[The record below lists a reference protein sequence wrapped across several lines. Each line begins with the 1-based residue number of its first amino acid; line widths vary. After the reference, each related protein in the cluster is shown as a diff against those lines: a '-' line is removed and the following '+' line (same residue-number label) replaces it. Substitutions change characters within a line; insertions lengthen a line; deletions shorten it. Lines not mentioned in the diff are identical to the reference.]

1 MIPTAA
7 EPVALDVASAYQS
20 LRQALDRSLA
30 IVEFDLEGTVLVAND
45 NFLQTFGYTLD
56 EVRGRHHRLFCPQE
70 VLESGDYPSFWETL
84 GRGEFHSGVY
94 RRQRKDGR
102 VVWIRATYNPL
113 LDAEGRPV
121 RIIKFATDI
130 TESRLQAV
138 EYEGKI
144 AAIHRSQAVIEFDLQ
159 GNVLWANDNFLGMT
173 GYALEELRGRHHS
186 LMCPADYARSADY
199 ALLWNRLGQGIFDS
213 GVYKRIRRDGRPIWI
228 QATYNPI
235 LDAEGR
241 AYKVVKFAT
250 DVTAAQLQ
258 AAEFQGKMAAID
270 RAQAVIE
277 FDLHGNILDANENF
291 LSALGYSLEEV
302 RGKHH
307 RIFCEPDYARS
318 PGYRLFWEKLGRGD
332 FDTGLYKRRASD
344 GRQVWIQATY
354 NPILDAEGHPYKVVK
369 FASDV
374 TESQLR
380 NSDYEGKVAAID
392 RSQAMAEFSLEG
404 TVLTANRNFLLALG
418 YQADEVVGKHHRIFC
433 PDDYARSAEYRLFWD
448 KLARGEFDAGVYKRR
463 NSRGEEIWIQATY
476 NPIFDADGKPCKV
489 VKFAVD
495 ITESQIRN
503 SDYAGKVAAIDR
515 GQAVIEF
522 DLTGKILDA
531 NRNFLATLGYR
542 LEEIRHQH
550 HRIFCEDEYVT
561 SGEYREFWTRL
572 AQGEVF
578 GGRFMRLSK
587 FGQRIWIQATYNPI
601 FDAEGQVH
609 KVVKFATDI
618 TRQVE
623 MEQHVRQKIEQMN
636 LSLHALTRSI
646 NQIAETTD
654 EANRIA
660 RRTLE
665 EAERGSLTLNR
676 SLDAMETIG
685 TTAGGIQDIVQVI
698 SDIANQTN
706 MLAFNAAIE
715 AARAGEH
722 GLGFSVVADEVRK
735 LAEKSSQ
742 ATKEINKLILE
753 SVKSIAQGSEIS
765 RSVGE
770 AFGLIAEGMGKTQQ
784 SIEAINGSTALQL
797 DDAARVNQ
805 LIQELDAATNAA
817 SPLPVGGRP

>member
-1 MIPTAA
+1 MSSATAEFA
-7 EPVALDVASAYQS
+7 AVDDASAYHA

-30 IVEFDLEGTVLVAND
+30 VIEFDLQGNVLHAND
-45 NFLQTFGYTLD
+45 NFLETFGYRL
-56 EVRGRHHRLFCPQE
+56 EEISGRHHRLFCPPG
-70 VLESGDYPSFWETL
+70 VAESDDYQDFWATL

-94 RRQRKDGR
+94 RRRHKDGSLR
-102 VVWIRATYNPL
+102 WIRATYNPL
-113 LDAEGRPV
+113 LDAQGRPQ

-130 TESRLQAV
+130 TETRLQAV

-144 AAIHRSQAVIEFDLQ
+144 KAIHRSQAVIEFDLQ

-173 GYALEELRGRHHS
+173 GYALDELRGRHHS
-186 LMCPADYARSADY
+186 LMCPADYARSAEY
-199 ALLWNRLGQGIFDS
+199 ALLWNRLGQGVFDT

-235 LDAEGR
+235 LDSDGR
-241 AYKVVKFAT
+241 PYKVVKFAT
-250 DVTAAQLQ
+250 DVTDAQLQ
-258 AAEFQGKMAAID
+258 AAEFEGKMAAID

-277 FDLHGNILDANENF
+277 FDLHGNILTANENF
-291 LSALGYSLEEV
+291 LSAMGYSLDEV

-307 RIFCEPDYARS
+307 RIFCEPEHARS

-332 FDTGLYKRRASD
+332 FDAGLYKRRASD

-354 NPILDAEGHPYKVVK
+354 NPILDAEGKPYKVVK

-392 RSQAMAEFSLEG
+392 RSQAIAEFSLDG

-522 DLTGKILDA
+522 DLTGKILEA

-542 LEEIRHQH
+542 LEEIRGQH
-550 HRIFCEDEYVT
+550 HRIFCEAEHVA
-561 SGEYREFWTRL
+561 SGEYREFWARL

-601 FDAEGQVH
+601 FDADGQVH

-623 MEQHVRQKIEQMN
+623 LEQHLRQKIEQMN

-654 EANRIA
+654 DANRMA

-665 EAERGSLTLNR
+665 EAERGSLTLGR
-676 SLDAMETIG
+676 SLDAMEAIG

-770 AFGLIAEGMGKTQQ
+770 AFGLIAEGVGKTQQ
-784 SIEAINGSTALQL
+784 SIEAINGSTAAQL
-797 DDAARVNQ
+797 EDAARVNQ
-805 LIQELDAATNAA
+805 LIQELDAATT
-817 SPLPVGGRP
+817 LTPVTGGARS

>member
-1 MIPTAA
+1 MFS
-7 EPVALDVASAYQS
+7 ASAESAAVDDATAYHA

-30 IVEFDLEGTVLVAND
+30 VIEFDLQGNVLHAND
-45 NFLQTFGYTLD
+45 NFLETFGYRL
-56 EVRGRHHRLFCPQE
+56 EEISGRHHRLFCPPE
-70 VLESGDYPSFWETL
+70 VAESDDYQDFWATL

-94 RRQRKDGR
+94 RRKHKDGSLR
-102 VVWIRATYNPL
+102 WIRATYNPL
-113 LDAEGRPV
+113 LDSQGRPQ

-130 TESRLQAV
+130 TATRLEAV

-144 AAIHRSQAVIEFDLQ
+144 EAIHRSQAAIEFDLQ
-159 GNVLWANDNFLGMT
+159 GNVLWANDNFLRMT
-173 GYALEELRGRHHS
+173 GYALDELRGRHHS
-186 LMCPADYARSADY
+186 LMCPADYARSAEY
-199 ALLWNRLGQGIFDS
+199 ALLWNRLGQGVFDT

-235 LDAEGR
+235 LDSDGR
-241 AYKVVKFAT
+241 PYKVVKFAV

-258 AAEFQGKMAAID
+258 AAEFEGKMAAID

-277 FDLHGNILDANENF
+277 FDLQGNILTANENF
-291 LSALGYSLEEV
+291 LSALGYSLDEV

-307 RIFCEPDYARS
+307 RIFCEPEHARS

-354 NPILDAEGHPYKVVK
+354 NPILEAEGKPYKVVK

-392 RSQAMAEFSLEG
+392 RSQAIAEFSLDG

-495 ITESQIRN
+495 ITESQVRN
-503 SDYAGKVAAIDR
+503 SDYAGKVAAVDR

-542 LEEIRHQH
+542 LEEIRGQH
-550 HRIFCEDEYVT
+550 HRIFCEAEHVA
-561 SGEYREFWTRL
+561 SGEYREFWARL

-601 FDAEGQVH
+601 FDADGQVH

-618 TRQVE
+618 THQVE
-623 MEQHVRQKIEQMN
+623 LEQHLRQKIEQMN

-654 EANRIA
+654 DANRMA

-665 EAERGSLTLNR
+665 EAERGSLTLSR
-676 SLDAMETIG
+676 SLDAMEAIG

-770 AFGLIAEGMGKTQQ
+770 AFGLIAEGVGKTQQ
-784 SIEAINGSTALQL
+784 SIEAINGSTAAQL
-797 DDAARVNQ
+797 EDAARVNQ
-805 LIQELDAATNAA
+805 LIQELDAATT
-817 SPLPVGGRP
+817 LTPVTGGARS

>member
-1 MIPTAA
+1 MFSASAESAA
-7 EPVALDVASAYQS
+7 VDDASAYHA

-30 IVEFDLEGTVLVAND
+30 VIEFDLQGTILHAND
-45 NFLQTFGYTLD
+45 NFLQTFGYRLD
-56 EVRGRHHRLFCPQE
+56 EISGRQHRLFCPPG
-70 VLESGDYPSFWETL
+70 VAESEDYQDFWAAL
-84 GRGEFHSGVY
+84 ARGEFHSGVY
-94 RRQRKDGR
+94 RRKHKDGSLR
-102 VVWIRATYNPL
+102 WIRATYNPL
-113 LDAEGRPV
+113 LDAQGRPQ

-130 TESRLQAV
+130 TETRLQAV

-144 AAIHRSQAVIEFDLQ
+144 EAIHRSQAVIEFDLQ

-173 GYALEELRGRHHS
+173 GYALDELRGRHHS
-186 LMCPADYARSADY
+186 LMCPADYARSAEY
-199 ALLWNRLGQGIFDS
+199 ALLWNRLGQGVFDT

-235 LDAEGR
+235 LDSDGR
-241 AYKVVKFAT
+241 PYKVVKFAT
-250 DVTAAQLQ
+250 DVTDAQLQ
-258 AAEFQGKMAAID
+258 AAEFAGKMAAID

-277 FDLHGNILDANENF
+277 FDLHGNILTANENF
-291 LSALGYSLEEV
+291 LSALGYSLDEV
-302 RGKHH
+302 HGKHH
-307 RIFCEPDYARS
+307 RIFCEPEHARS

-332 FDTGLYKRRASD
+332 FDAGLYKRRASD

-354 NPILDAEGHPYKVVK
+354 NPILDAEGKPYKVVK

-392 RSQAMAEFSLEG
+392 RSQAIAEFSLDG
-404 TVLTANRNFLLALG
+404 TVLNANRNFLLALG

-433 PDDYARSAEYRLFWD
+433 PEDYARSAEYRLFWD

-503 SDYAGKVAAIDR
+503 SDYAGKVAAVDR

-522 DLTGKILDA
+522 DLTGKILEA

-542 LEEIRHQH
+542 LEEIRGQH
-550 HRIFCEDEYVT
+550 HRIFCEAEHVA
-561 SGEYREFWTRL
+561 SGEYREFWARL

-601 FDAEGQVH
+601 FDADGQVH

-654 EANRIA
+654 DANRMA

-665 EAERGSLTLNR
+665 EAERGSLTLTR
-676 SLDAMETIG
+676 SLDAMEAIG

-770 AFGLIAEGMGKTQQ
+770 AFGLIAEGVGKTQQ
-784 SIEAINGSTALQL
+784 SIEAINGSTAAQL

-805 LIQELDAATNAA
+805 LIQELDAATTL
-817 SPLPVGGRP
+817 SPVVGGGRP

>member
-1 MIPTAA
+1 MFSATAESA
-7 EPVALDVASAYQS
+7 AVDDASAYHA

-30 IVEFDLEGTVLVAND
+30 VIEFDLQGNVLHAND
-45 NFLQTFGYTLD
+45 NFLETFGYRL
-56 EVRGRHHRLFCPQE
+56 EEISGRHHRLFCPPG
-70 VLESGDYPSFWETL
+70 VAESDDYQDFWATL

-94 RRQRKDGR
+94 RRMHKDGSLK
-102 VVWIRATYNPL
+102 WIRATYNPL
-113 LDAEGRPV
+113 LDAQGRPQ

-130 TESRLQAV
+130 TETRLQAV

-144 AAIHRSQAVIEFDLQ
+144 EAIHRSQAVIEFDLQ

-186 LMCPADYARSADY
+186 LMCPADYARSAEY
-199 ALLWNRLGQGIFDS
+199 ALLWNRLGQGVFDT

-235 LDAEGR
+235 LDSDGR
-241 AYKVVKFAT
+241 PYKVVKFAT
-250 DVTAAQLQ
+250 DVTDAQLQ
-258 AAEFQGKMAAID
+258 AAEFEGKMAAID

-277 FDLHGNILDANENF
+277 FDLHGNILTANENF
-291 LSALGYSLEEV
+291 LSALGYSLDEV

-307 RIFCEPDYARS
+307 RIFCEPEHARS

-354 NPILDAEGHPYKVVK
+354 NPILDAEGKPYKVVK

-392 RSQAMAEFSLEG
+392 RSQAIAEFSLDG

-503 SDYAGKVAAIDR
+503 SDYAGKVAAVDR

-522 DLTGKILDA
+522 DLTGKILEA

-542 LEEIRHQH
+542 LEEIRGQH
-550 HRIFCEDEYVT
+550 HRIFCEAEHVA
-561 SGEYREFWTRL
+561 SGEYREFWARL

-601 FDAEGQVH
+601 FDADGQVH

-623 MEQHVRQKIEQMN
+623 LEQHLRQKIEQMN

-654 EANRIA
+654 DANRMA

-665 EAERGSLTLNR
+665 EAERGSLTLGR
-676 SLDAMETIG
+676 SLDAMEAIG

-770 AFGLIAEGMGKTQQ
+770 AFGLITEGVGKTQQ
-784 SIEAINGSTALQL
+784 SIEAINGSTAAQL
-797 DDAARVNQ
+797 EDAARVNQ
-805 LIQELDAATNAA
+805 LIQELDAATT
-817 SPLPVGGRP
+817 LTPVTGGARS

>member
-1 MIPTAA
+1 MFSASAESAA
-7 EPVALDVASAYQS
+7 VDDASAYHA

-30 IVEFDLEGTVLVAND
+30 VIEFDLQGTILHAND
-45 NFLQTFGYTLD
+45 NFLQTFGYRLD
-56 EVRGRHHRLFCPQE
+56 EISGRQHRLFCPPG
-70 VLESGDYPSFWETL
+70 VAESEDYQDFWAAL
-84 GRGEFHSGVY
+84 ARGEFHSGVY
-94 RRQRKDGR
+94 RRKHKDGTLR
-102 VVWIRATYNPL
+102 WIRATYNPL
-113 LDAEGRPV
+113 LDAQGRPQ

-130 TESRLQAV
+130 TETRLQAV

-144 AAIHRSQAVIEFDLQ
+144 EAIHRSQAVIEFDLQ

-173 GYALEELRGRHHS
+173 GYALDELRGRHHS
-186 LMCPADYARSADY
+186 LMCPAEYARSAEY
-199 ALLWNRLGQGIFDS
+199 ALLWNRLGQGVFDT

-235 LDAEGR
+235 LDSDGR
-241 AYKVVKFAT
+241 PYKVVKFAT
-250 DVTAAQLQ
+250 DVTDAQLQ
-258 AAEFQGKMAAID
+258 AAEFAGKMAAID

-277 FDLHGNILDANENF
+277 FDLHGNILTANENF
-291 LSALGYSLEEV
+291 LSALGYSLDEV

-307 RIFCEPDYARS
+307 RIFCEPEHARS
-318 PGYRLFWEKLGRGD
+318 PGYRLFWEKLSRGD
-332 FDTGLYKRRASD
+332 FDAGLYKRRASD

-354 NPILDAEGHPYKVVK
+354 NPILDAEGKPYKVVK

-374 TESQLR
+374 TETQLR

-392 RSQAMAEFSLEG
+392 RSQAIAEFSLDG
-404 TVLTANRNFLLALG
+404 TVLAANRNFLLALG
-418 YQADEVVGKHHRIFC
+418 YQTDEVVGKHHRIFC

-503 SDYAGKVAAIDR
+503 SDYAGKVAAVDR

-522 DLTGKILDA
+522 DLTGKILEA

-542 LEEIRHQH
+542 LEEIRGQH
-550 HRIFCEDEYVT
+550 HRIFCEAEHVA
-561 SGEYREFWTRL
+561 SGEYREFWARL

-601 FDAEGQVH
+601 FDADGQVH

-654 EANRIA
+654 DANRMA

-665 EAERGSLTLNR
+665 EAERGSLTLTR
-676 SLDAMETIG
+676 SLDAMEAIG

-770 AFGLIAEGMGKTQQ
+770 AFGLIAEGVGKTQQ
-784 SIEAINGSTALQL
+784 SIEAINGSTAAQL

-805 LIQELDAATNAA
+805 LIQELDAATTL
-817 SPLPVGGRP
+817 SPVVGGGRP

>member
-1 MIPTAA
+1 MSSATAEFA
-7 EPVALDVASAYQS
+7 AVDDASAYHA

-30 IVEFDLEGTVLVAND
+30 VIEFDLQGNVLHAND
-45 NFLQTFGYTLD
+45 NFLETFGYRL
-56 EVRGRHHRLFCPQE
+56 EEISGRHHRLFCPPG
-70 VLESGDYPSFWETL
+70 VAESDDYQDFWATL
-84 GRGEFHSGVY
+84 GRGDFHSGVY
-94 RRQRKDGR
+94 RRRHKDGSLR
-102 VVWIRATYNPL
+102 WIRATYNPL
-113 LDAEGRPV
+113 LDAQGRPQ

-130 TESRLQAV
+130 TETRLQAV

-144 AAIHRSQAVIEFDLQ
+144 EAIHRSQAVIEFDLQ

-173 GYALEELRGRHHS
+173 GYALDELRGRHHS
-186 LMCPADYARSADY
+186 LMCPADYARSAEY
-199 ALLWNRLGQGIFDS
+199 ALLWNRLGQGVFDT

-235 LDAEGR
+235 LDSDGR
-241 AYKVVKFAT
+241 PYKVVKFAT
-250 DVTAAQLQ
+250 DVTDAQLQ
-258 AAEFQGKMAAID
+258 AAEFEGKMAAID

-277 FDLHGNILDANENF
+277 FDLHGNILTANENF
-291 LSALGYSLEEV
+291 LSAMGYSLDEV

-307 RIFCEPDYARS
+307 RIFCEPEHARS

-354 NPILDAEGHPYKVVK
+354 NPILDAEGKPYKVVK

-392 RSQAMAEFSLEG
+392 RSQAIAEFSLDG

-463 NSRGEEIWIQATY
+463 NSRGQEIWIQATY

-522 DLTGKILDA
+522 DLTGKILEA

-542 LEEIRHQH
+542 LEEIRGQH
-550 HRIFCEDEYVT
+550 HRIFCEAEHVA
-561 SGEYREFWTRL
+561 SGEYREFWARL

-601 FDAEGQVH
+601 FDADGQVH

-623 MEQHVRQKIEQMN
+623 LEQHLRQKIEQMN

-654 EANRIA
+654 DANRMA

-665 EAERGSLTLNR
+665 EAERGSLTLGR
-676 SLDAMETIG
+676 SLDAMEAIG

-770 AFGLIAEGMGKTQQ
+770 AFGLIAEGVGKTQQ
-784 SIEAINGSTALQL
+784 SIEAINGSTAAQL
-797 DDAARVNQ
+797 EDAARVNQ
-805 LIQELDAATNAA
+805 LIQELDAATT
-817 SPLPVGGRP
+817 LTPVTGGARS

>member
-1 MIPTAA
+1 MSSATAEFA
-7 EPVALDVASAYQS
+7 AVDDASAYHV

-30 IVEFDLEGTVLVAND
+30 VIEFDLQGNVLHAND
-45 NFLQTFGYTLD
+45 NFLETFGYRL
-56 EVRGRHHRLFCPQE
+56 EEISGRHHRLFCPPG
-70 VLESGDYPSFWETL
+70 VAESDDYQDFWATL

-94 RRQRKDGR
+94 RRRHKDGSLK
-102 VVWIRATYNPL
+102 WIRATYNPL
-113 LDAEGRPV
+113 LDAQGRPQ

-130 TESRLQAV
+130 TEARLQAV

-144 AAIHRSQAVIEFDLQ
+144 EAIHRSQAVIEFDLQ

-173 GYALEELRGRHHS
+173 GYALDELRGRHHS
-186 LMCPADYARSADY
+186 LMCPADYARSAEY
-199 ALLWNRLGQGIFDS
+199 ALLWNRLGQGVFDT

-235 LDAEGR
+235 LDSDGR
-241 AYKVVKFAT
+241 PYKVVKFAT
-250 DVTAAQLQ
+250 DVTDAQLQ
-258 AAEFQGKMAAID
+258 AAEFEGKMAAID

-277 FDLHGNILDANENF
+277 FDLHGNILTANENF
-291 LSALGYSLEEV
+291 LSAMGYSLDEV

-307 RIFCEPDYARS
+307 RIFCEPEHARS

-354 NPILDAEGHPYKVVK
+354 NPILDAEGKPYKVVK

-392 RSQAMAEFSLEG
+392 RSQAIAEFSLDG
-404 TVLTANRNFLLALG
+404 TVITANRNFLLALG

-503 SDYAGKVAAIDR
+503 SDYAGKVAAVDR

-522 DLTGKILDA
+522 DLTGKILEA

-542 LEEIRHQH
+542 LEEIRGQH
-550 HRIFCEDEYVT
+550 HRIFCEAEHVA
-561 SGEYREFWTRL
+561 SGEYREFWARL

-601 FDAEGQVH
+601 FDADGQVH

-623 MEQHVRQKIEQMN
+623 LEQHLRQKIEQMN

-654 EANRIA
+654 DANRMA

-665 EAERGSLTLNR
+665 EAERGSLTLGR
-676 SLDAMETIG
+676 SLDAMEAIG

-770 AFGLIAEGMGKTQQ
+770 AFGLIAEGVGKTQQ
-784 SIEAINGSTALQL
+784 SIEAINGSTTAQL
-797 DDAARVNQ
+797 EDAARVNQ
-805 LIQELDAATNAA
+805 LIQELDAATT
-817 SPLPVGGRP
+817 LTPVTGGARS

>member
-1 MIPTAA
+1 MFSASAESAA
-7 EPVALDVASAYQS
+7 VDDASAYHA

-30 IVEFDLEGTVLVAND
+30 VIEFDLQGTILHAND
-45 NFLQTFGYTLD
+45 NFLQTFGYRLD
-56 EVRGRHHRLFCPQE
+56 EISGRQHRLFCPPG
-70 VLESGDYPSFWETL
+70 VAESEDYQDFWAAL
-84 GRGEFHSGVY
+84 ARGEFHSGVY
-94 RRQRKDGR
+94 RRKHKDGTLR
-102 VVWIRATYNPL
+102 WIRATYNPL
-113 LDAEGRPV
+113 LDAQGRPQ

-130 TESRLQAV
+130 TETRLQAV

-144 AAIHRSQAVIEFDLQ
+144 EAIHRSQAVIEFDLQ

-173 GYALEELRGRHHS
+173 GYALDELRGRHHS
-186 LMCPADYARSADY
+186 LMCPAEYARSAEY
-199 ALLWNRLGQGIFDS
+199 ALLWNRLGQGVFDT

-235 LDAEGR
+235 LDSDGR
-241 AYKVVKFAT
+241 PYKVVKFAT
-250 DVTAAQLQ
+250 DVTDAQLQ
-258 AAEFQGKMAAID
+258 AAEFAGKMAAID

-277 FDLHGNILDANENF
+277 FDLHGNILTANENF
-291 LSALGYSLEEV
+291 LSALGYSLDEV

-307 RIFCEPDYARS
+307 RIFCEPEHARS

-332 FDTGLYKRRASD
+332 FDAGLYKRRASD

-354 NPILDAEGHPYKVVK
+354 NPILDAEGKPYKVVK

-374 TESQLR
+374 TETQLR

-392 RSQAMAEFSLEG
+392 RSQAIAEFSLDG
-404 TVLTANRNFLLALG
+404 TVLAANRNFLLALG
-418 YQADEVVGKHHRIFC
+418 YQTDEVVGKHHRIFC

-503 SDYAGKVAAIDR
+503 SDYAGKVAAVDR

-522 DLTGKILDA
+522 DLTGKILEA

-542 LEEIRHQH
+542 LEEIRGQH
-550 HRIFCEDEYVT
+550 HRIFCEAEHVA
-561 SGEYREFWTRL
+561 SGEYREFWARL

-601 FDAEGQVH
+601 FDADGQVH

-654 EANRIA
+654 DANRMA

-665 EAERGSLTLNR
+665 EAERGSLTLTR
-676 SLDAMETIG
+676 SLDAMEAIG

-770 AFGLIAEGMGKTQQ
+770 AFGLIAEGVGKTQQ
-784 SIEAINGSTALQL
+784 SIEAINGSTAAQL

-805 LIQELDAATNAA
+805 LIQELDAATTL
-817 SPLPVGGRP
+817 SPVVGGGRP

>member
-1 MIPTAA
+1 MFSAPAESAA
-7 EPVALDVASAYQS
+7 VDDASAYHA

-30 IVEFDLEGTVLVAND
+30 VIEFDLQGNVLHAND
-45 NFLQTFGYTLD
+45 NFLETFGYRLD
-56 EVRGRHHRLFCPQE
+56 EISGRHHRLFCPAG
-70 VLESGDYPSFWETL
+70 VAESDDYQDFWATL

-94 RRQRKDGR
+94 RRKHKDGSLR
-102 VVWIRATYNPL
+102 WIRATYNPL
-113 LDAEGRPV
+113 LDSQGRPQ

-130 TESRLQAV
+130 TETRLQAV

-144 AAIHRSQAVIEFDLQ
+144 EAIHRSQAVIEFDLQ

-173 GYALEELRGRHHS
+173 GYALDELRGRHHS
-186 LMCPADYARSADY
+186 LMCPADYARSAEY
-199 ALLWNRLGQGIFDS
+199 ALLWNRLGQGVFDT

-235 LDAEGR
+235 LDSDGR
-241 AYKVVKFAT
+241 PYKVVKFAT
-250 DVTAAQLQ
+250 DVTDAQLQ
-258 AAEFQGKMAAID
+258 AAEFEGKMAAID

-277 FDLHGNILDANENF
+277 FDLQGNILTANENF
-291 LSALGYSLEEV
+291 LSALGYSLDEV

-307 RIFCEPDYARS
+307 RIFCEPEHARS

-332 FDTGLYKRRASD
+332 FDAGLYKRRASD

-354 NPILDAEGHPYKVVK
+354 NPILDAEGKPYKVVK

-392 RSQAMAEFSLEG
+392 RSQAIAEFSLDG

-418 YQADEVVGKHHRIFC
+418 YQADDVVGKHHRIFC

-503 SDYAGKVAAIDR
+503 SDYAGKVAAVDR

-542 LEEIRHQH
+542 LEEIRGQH
-550 HRIFCEDEYVT
+550 HRTFCEAEPVPSSAY
-561 SGEYREFWTRL
+561 GEFWARL

-601 FDAEGQVH
+601 FDADGQVH

-618 TRQVE
+618 TAQVE
-623 MEQHVRQKIEQMN
+623 LEQHLRQKIEQMN

-654 EANRIA
+654 DANRMA

-665 EAERGSLTLNR
+665 EAERGSLTLGR
-676 SLDAMETIG
+676 SLDAMEAIG

-770 AFGLIAEGMGKTQQ
+770 AFGLIAEGVGKTQQ
-784 SIEAINGSTALQL
+784 SIEAINSSTAAQL
-797 DDAARVNQ
+797 EDAARVNQ
-805 LIQELDAATNAA
+805 LIQELDAATT
-817 SPLPVGGRP
+817 LTPVTGGARS

>member
-1 MIPTAA
+1 MSSATAEFA
-7 EPVALDVASAYQS
+7 AVDDASAYHV

-30 IVEFDLEGTVLVAND
+30 VIEFDLQGNVLHAND
-45 NFLQTFGYTLD
+45 NFLETFGYRL
-56 EVRGRHHRLFCPQE
+56 EEISGRHHRLFCPPG
-70 VLESGDYPSFWETL
+70 VAESDDYQDFWATL

-94 RRQRKDGR
+94 RRRHKDGSLK
-102 VVWIRATYNPL
+102 WIRATYNPL
-113 LDAEGRPV
+113 LDAQGRPQ

-130 TESRLQAV
+130 TEARLQAV

-144 AAIHRSQAVIEFDLQ
+144 EAIHRSQAVIEFDLQ

-173 GYALEELRGRHHS
+173 GYALDELRGRHHS
-186 LMCPADYARSADY
+186 LMCPADYARSAEY
-199 ALLWNRLGQGIFDS
+199 ALLWNRLGQGVFDT

-235 LDAEGR
+235 LDSDGR
-241 AYKVVKFAT
+241 PYKVVKFAT
-250 DVTAAQLQ
+250 DVTDAQLQ
-258 AAEFQGKMAAID
+258 AAEFEGKMAAID

-277 FDLHGNILDANENF
+277 FDLHGNILTANENF
-291 LSALGYSLEEV
+291 LSAMGYSLDEV

-307 RIFCEPDYARS
+307 RIFCEPEHARS

-354 NPILDAEGHPYKVVK
+354 NPILDAEGKPYKVVK

-392 RSQAMAEFSLEG
+392 RSQAIAEFSLDG

-503 SDYAGKVAAIDR
+503 SDYAGKVAAVDR

-522 DLTGKILDA
+522 DLTGKILEA

-542 LEEIRHQH
+542 LEEIRGQH
-550 HRIFCEDEYVT
+550 HRIFCEAEHVA
-561 SGEYREFWTRL
+561 SGEYREFWARL

-601 FDAEGQVH
+601 FDADGQVH

-623 MEQHVRQKIEQMN
+623 LEQHLRQKIEQMN

-654 EANRIA
+654 DANRMA

-665 EAERGSLTLNR
+665 EAERGSLTLGR
-676 SLDAMETIG
+676 SLDAMEAIG

-770 AFGLIAEGMGKTQQ
+770 AFGLIAEGVGKTQQ
-784 SIEAINGSTALQL
+784 SIEAINGSTTAQL
-797 DDAARVNQ
+797 EDAARVNQ
-805 LIQELDAATNAA
+805 LIQELDAATT
-817 SPLPVGGRP
+817 LTPVTGGARS

>member
-1 MIPTAA
+1 MSSATAEFA
-7 EPVALDVASAYQS
+7 AVDDASAYHV

-30 IVEFDLEGTVLVAND
+30 VIEFDLQGNVLHAND
-45 NFLQTFGYTLD
+45 NFLETFGYRL
-56 EVRGRHHRLFCPQE
+56 EEISGRHHRLFCPPG
-70 VLESGDYPSFWETL
+70 VAESDDYQDFWATL

-94 RRQRKDGR
+94 RRRHKDGSLK
-102 VVWIRATYNPL
+102 WIRATYNPL
-113 LDAEGRPV
+113 LDAQGRPQ

-130 TESRLQAV
+130 TEARLQAV

-144 AAIHRSQAVIEFDLQ
+144 EAIHRSQAVIEFDLQ

-173 GYALEELRGRHHS
+173 GYALDELRGRHHS
-186 LMCPADYARSADY
+186 LMCPADYARSAEY
-199 ALLWNRLGQGIFDS
+199 ALLWNRLGQGVFDT

-235 LDAEGR
+235 LDSDGR
-241 AYKVVKFAT
+241 PYKVVKFAT
-250 DVTAAQLQ
+250 DVTDAQLQ
-258 AAEFQGKMAAID
+258 AAEFEGKMAAID

-277 FDLHGNILDANENF
+277 FDLHGNILTANENF
-291 LSALGYSLEEV
+291 LSAMGYSLDEV

-307 RIFCEPDYARS
+307 RIFCEPEHARS

-354 NPILDAEGHPYKVVK
+354 NPILDAEGKPYKVVK

-392 RSQAMAEFSLEG
+392 RSQAIAEFSLDG
-404 TVLTANRNFLLALG
+404 TVITANRNFLLALG

-503 SDYAGKVAAIDR
+503 SDYAGKVAAVDR

-522 DLTGKILDA
+522 DLTGKILEA

-542 LEEIRHQH
+542 LEEIRGQH
-550 HRIFCEDEYVT
+550 HRIFCEAEHVA
-561 SGEYREFWTRL
+561 SGEYREFWARL

-601 FDAEGQVH
+601 FDADGQVH

-623 MEQHVRQKIEQMN
+623 LEQHLRQKIEQMN

-654 EANRIA
+654 DANRMA

-665 EAERGSLTLNR
+665 EAERGSLTLGR
-676 SLDAMETIG
+676 SLDAMEAIG

-770 AFGLIAEGMGKTQQ
+770 AFGLIAEGVGKTQQ
-784 SIEAINGSTALQL
+784 SIEAINGSTAAQL
-797 DDAARVNQ
+797 EDAARVNQ
-805 LIQELDAATNAA
+805 LIQELDAATT
-817 SPLPVGGRP
+817 LTPVTGGARS

>member
-1 MIPTAA
+1 MSSATAEFA
-7 EPVALDVASAYQS
+7 AVDDASAYHV

-30 IVEFDLEGTVLVAND
+30 VIEFDLQGNVLHAND
-45 NFLQTFGYTLD
+45 NFLETFGYRL
-56 EVRGRHHRLFCPQE
+56 EEISGRHHRLFCPPG
-70 VLESGDYPSFWETL
+70 VAESDDYQDFWATL

-94 RRQRKDGR
+94 RRRHKDGSLK
-102 VVWIRATYNPL
+102 WIRATYNPL
-113 LDAEGRPV
+113 LDAQGRPQ

-130 TESRLQAV
+130 TEARLQAV

-144 AAIHRSQAVIEFDLQ
+144 EAIHRSQAVIEFDLQ

-173 GYALEELRGRHHS
+173 GYALDELRGRHHS
-186 LMCPADYARSADY
+186 LMCPADYARSAEY
-199 ALLWNRLGQGIFDS
+199 ALLWNRLGQGVFDT

-235 LDAEGR
+235 LDSDGR
-241 AYKVVKFAT
+241 PYKVVKFAT
-250 DVTAAQLQ
+250 DVTDAQLQ
-258 AAEFQGKMAAID
+258 AAEFEGKMAAID

-277 FDLHGNILDANENF
+277 FDLHGNILTANENF
-291 LSALGYSLEEV
+291 LSALGYSLDEV

-307 RIFCEPDYARS
+307 RIFCEPEHARS

-354 NPILDAEGHPYKVVK
+354 NPILDAEGKPYKVVK

-392 RSQAMAEFSLEG
+392 RSQAIAEFSLDG

-503 SDYAGKVAAIDR
+503 SDYAGKVAAVDR

-542 LEEIRHQH
+542 LEEIRGQH
-550 HRIFCEDEYVT
+550 HRIFCEAEHVA
-561 SGEYREFWTRL
+561 SGEYREFWARL

-601 FDAEGQVH
+601 FDADGQVH

-618 TRQVE
+618 TAQVE
-623 MEQHVRQKIEQMN
+623 LEQHLRQKIEQMN

-654 EANRIA
+654 DANRMA

-665 EAERGSLTLNR
+665 EAERGSLTLSR
-676 SLDAMETIG
+676 SLDAMEAIG

-770 AFGLIAEGMGKTQQ
+770 AFGLITEGVGKTQQ
-784 SIEAINGSTALQL
+784 SIEAINGSTAAQL
-797 DDAARVNQ
+797 EDAARVNQ
-805 LIQELDAATNAA
+805 LIQELDAATT
-817 SPLPVGGRP
+817 LTPVTGGARS

>member
-1 MIPTAA
+1 MSSAFTASA
-7 EPVALDVASAYQS
+7 TVDDASAYHT

-30 IVEFDLEGTVLVAND
+30 VIEFDLQGTVLHANG
-45 NFLQTFGYTLD
+45 NFLETFGYRLD
-56 EVRGRHHRLFCPQE
+56 EISGRHHRLFCPAA
-70 VLESGDYPSFWETL
+70 VAESEDYQAFWETL
-84 GRGEFHSGVY
+84 SRGEFRSGVY
-94 RRQRKDGR
+94 RRRHKDGSL
-102 VVWIRATYNPL
+102 VWIRATYNPL
-113 LDAEGRPV
+113 LDAEGKPQ

-130 TESRLQAV
+130 TETRLQAV

-159 GNVLWANDNFLGMT
+159 GNVLWANDNFLDMT
-173 GYALEELRGRHHS
+173 GYALDELRGRHHS
-186 LMCPADYARSADY
+186 LMCPADHARSPEY
-199 ALLWNRLGQGIFDS
+199 ALLWNRLSQGTFDT

-235 LDAEGR
+235 LDSDGR
-241 AYKVVKFAT
+241 PYKVVKFAT
-250 DVTAAQLQ
+250 DVTDAQLQ
-258 AAEFQGKMAAID
+258 AAEFEGKMAAID

-277 FDLHGNILDANENF
+277 FDLHGTILDANENF
-291 LSALGYSLEEV
+291 LAALGYRLEEV

-307 RIFCEPDYARS
+307 RIFCEPDDARS

-332 FDTGLYKRRASD
+332 FDAGLYKRRASD

-354 NPILDAEGHPYKVVK
+354 NPILDAEGKPYKVVK

-392 RSQAMAEFSLEG
+392 RSQAIAEFSLDG

-418 YQADEVVGKHHRIFC
+418 YQADEIVGKHHRLFC
-433 PDDYARSAEYRLFWD
+433 ADDYGRSAEYRLFWD
-448 KLARGEFDAGVYKRR
+448 KLGRGEFDAGVYKRR
-463 NSRGEEIWIQATY
+463 NSRGDEIWIQATY

-542 LEEIRHQH
+542 LEEIRGQH
-550 HRIFCEDEYVT
+550 HRLFCEAEHVA
-561 SGEYREFWTRL
+561 SSEYREFWARL

-654 EANRIA
+654 DANRMA

-665 EAERGSLTLNR
+665 EAERGSLTLTR
-676 SLDAMETIG
+676 SLDAMAAIG

-742 ATKEINKLILE
+742 ATKEISKLILE
-753 SVKSIAQGSEIS
+753 SVKSIAQGTEIS

-770 AFGLIAEGMGKTQQ
+770 AFGMIAEGVGKTQQ
-784 SIEAINGSTALQL
+784 SIEAINGSTAAQL

-805 LIQELDAATNAA
+805 LIQELDAATTLA
-817 SPLPVGGRP
+817 PVVGGPRS

>member
-1 MIPTAA
+1 MFSASA
-7 EPVALDVASAYQS
+7 ESATVDDASAYHA

-30 IVEFDLEGTVLVAND
+30 VIEFDLQGTVLHAND
-45 NFLQTFGYTLD
+45 NFLQTFGYRLD
-56 EVRGRHHRLFCPQE
+56 EVSGRHHRLFCLPG
-70 VLESGDYPSFWETL
+70 VAESEEYQDFWQAL

-94 RRQRKDGR
+94 RRRHKDGSLR
-102 VVWIRATYNPL
+102 WIRATYNPL
-113 LDAEGRPV
+113 LDAEGQPR

-130 TESRLQAV
+130 TESRLQSV

-144 AAIHRSQAVIEFDLQ
+144 AAIHRAQAVIEFDLQ

-186 LMCPADYARSADY
+186 LMCPADYARSAEY
-199 ALLWNRLGQGIFDS
+199 ALLWNRLGQGLYDT

-235 LDAEGR
+235 LDSDGR
-241 AYKVVKFAT
+241 PYKVVKFAT
-250 DVTAAQLQ
+250 DVTEAQLQ
-258 AAEFQGKMAAID
+258 AAEFEGKMAAID

-277 FDLHGNILDANENF
+277 FDLHGNILTANENF
-291 LSALGYSLEEV
+291 LSALGYSLDEV

-354 NPILDAEGHPYKVVK
+354 NPIFDAEGKPYKVVK

-392 RSQAMAEFSLEG
+392 RSQAIAEFSLDG

-418 YQADEVVGKHHRIFC
+418 YQADDVVGKHHRLFC

-503 SDYAGKVAAIDR
+503 SDYAGKVAAVDR

-542 LEEIRHQH
+542 LEEIRGQH
-550 HRIFCEDEYVT
+550 HRIFCEAEHVA
-561 SGEYREFWTRL
+561 SGEYREFWARL

-654 EANRIA
+654 DANRMA
-660 RRTLE
+660 RCTLE
-665 EAERGSLTLNR
+665 EAERGSLTLTR
-676 SLDAMETIG
+676 SLDAMAAIG
-685 TTAGGIQDIVQVI
+685 TTAEGIQDIVQVI

-770 AFGLIAEGMGKTQQ
+770 AFGLIAEGVGKTQQ
-784 SIEAINGSTALQL
+784 SIEAINGSTAAQL

-805 LIQELDAATNAA
+805 LIQELDAATTLAPA
-817 SPLPVGGRP
+817 GKGVRS

>member
-1 MIPTAA
+1 MSSAFTASA
-7 EPVALDVASAYQS
+7 TVDDASAYHT

-30 IVEFDLEGTVLVAND
+30 VIEFDLQGTVLHANG
-45 NFLQTFGYTLD
+45 NFLETFGYRLD
-56 EVRGRHHRLFCPQE
+56 EISGRHHRLFCPAAVAE
-70 VLESGDYPSFWETL
+70 NEDYQAFWETL
-84 GRGEFHSGVY
+84 SRGEFRSGVY
-94 RRQRKDGR
+94 RRKRKDGSL
-102 VVWIRATYNPL
+102 VWIRATYNPL
-113 LDAEGRPV
+113 LDAEGKPQ

-130 TESRLQAV
+130 TEARLQAV
-138 EYEGKI
+138 EFEGKI

-159 GNVLWANDNFLGMT
+159 GNVLCANDNFLDMT
-173 GYALEELRGRHHS
+173 GYALDELRGRHHS
-186 LMCPADYARSADY
+186 LMCPADYARSPEY
-199 ALLWNRLGQGIFDS
+199 ALLWNRLGQGTFDT

-235 LDAEGR
+235 LDSDGR
-241 AYKVVKFAT
+241 PYKVVKFAT
-250 DVTAAQLQ
+250 DVTDAQLQ
-258 AAEFQGKMAAID
+258 AAEFEGKMAAID

-277 FDLHGNILDANENF
+277 FDLHGTILDANENF
-291 LSALGYSLEEV
+291 LAALGYRLEEV

-307 RIFCEPDYARS
+307 RIFCEPDDARS

-332 FDTGLYKRRASD
+332 FDAGLYKRRASD

-354 NPILDAEGHPYKVVK
+354 NPILDAEGKPYKVVK

-374 TESQLR
+374 TETQLR

-392 RSQAMAEFSLEG
+392 RSQAIAEFSLDG

-418 YQADEVVGKHHRIFC
+418 YQTDEIVGKHHRLFC
-433 PDDYARSAEYRLFWD
+433 ADDYARSAEYRLFWD
-448 KLARGEFDAGVYKRR
+448 KLGRGEFDAGVYKRR

-542 LEEIRHQH
+542 LEEIRGQH
-550 HRIFCEDEYVT
+550 HRLFCEAEHVA
-561 SGEYREFWTRL
+561 SSEYREFWARL

-654 EANRIA
+654 DANRMA

-665 EAERGSLTLNR
+665 EAERGSLTLTR
-676 SLDAMETIG
+676 SLDAMAAIG

-770 AFGLIAEGMGKTQQ
+770 AFGMIAEGVGKTQQ
-784 SIEAINGSTALQL
+784 SIEAINGSTAAQL

-805 LIQELDAATNAA
+805 LIQELDAATTLA
-817 SPLPVGGRP
+817 PVVGGPRS

>member
-1 MIPTAA
+1 MSSATAEFA
-7 EPVALDVASAYQS
+7 AVDDASAYHV

-30 IVEFDLEGTVLVAND
+30 VIEFDLQGNVLHAND
-45 NFLQTFGYTLD
+45 NFLETFGYRL
-56 EVRGRHHRLFCPQE
+56 EEISGRHHRLFCPPG
-70 VLESGDYPSFWETL
+70 VAESDDYQDFWATL

-94 RRQRKDGR
+94 RRRHKDGSLK
-102 VVWIRATYNPL
+102 WIRATYNPL
-113 LDAEGRPV
+113 LDAQGRPQ

-130 TESRLQAV
+130 TEARLQAV

-144 AAIHRSQAVIEFDLQ
+144 EAIHRSQAVIEFDLQ

-186 LMCPADYARSADY
+186 LMCPAEYARSAEY
-199 ALLWNRLGQGIFDS
+199 ALLWNRLGQGVFDT

-235 LDAEGR
+235 LDSDGR
-241 AYKVVKFAT
+241 PYKVVKFAT
-250 DVTAAQLQ
+250 DVTDAQLQ
-258 AAEFQGKMAAID
+258 AAEFEGKMAAID

-277 FDLHGNILDANENF
+277 FDLHGNILTANENF
-291 LSALGYSLEEV
+291 LSAMGYSLDEV

-307 RIFCEPDYARS
+307 RIFCEPEHARS

-332 FDTGLYKRRASD
+332 FDAGLYKRRASD

-354 NPILDAEGHPYKVVK
+354 NPILDAEGKPYKVVK

-392 RSQAMAEFSLEG
+392 RSQAIAEFSLDG

-503 SDYAGKVAAIDR
+503 SDYAGKVAAVDR

-522 DLTGKILDA
+522 DLTGKILEA

-542 LEEIRHQH
+542 LEEIRGQH
-550 HRIFCEDEYVT
+550 HRIFCEAEHVA
-561 SGEYREFWTRL
+561 SGEYREFWARL

-601 FDAEGQVH
+601 FDADGQVH

-623 MEQHVRQKIEQMN
+623 LEQHLRQKIEQMN

-654 EANRIA
+654 DANRMA

-665 EAERGSLTLNR
+665 EAERGSLTLGR
-676 SLDAMETIG
+676 SLDAMEAIG

-765 RSVGE
+765 RCVGE
-770 AFGLIAEGMGKTQQ
+770 AFGLIAEGVGKTQQ
-784 SIEAINGSTALQL
+784 SIEAINGSTAAQL
-797 DDAARVNQ
+797 EDAARVNQ
-805 LIQELDAATNAA
+805 LIQELDAATT
-817 SPLPVGGRP
+817 LTPVTGGARS

>member
-1 MIPTAA
+1 MSSAFTASA
-7 EPVALDVASAYQS
+7 TVDDASAYHT

-30 IVEFDLEGTVLVAND
+30 VIEFDLQGTVLHANG
-45 NFLQTFGYTLD
+45 NFLETFGYRLD
-56 EVRGRHHRLFCPQE
+56 EISGRHHRLFCPAA
-70 VLESGDYPSFWETL
+70 VAESEDYQAFWETL
-84 GRGEFHSGVY
+84 SRGEFRSGVY
-94 RRQRKDGR
+94 RRKRKDGSL
-102 VVWIRATYNPL
+102 VWIRATYNPL
-113 LDAEGRPV
+113 LDAEGKPQ

-130 TESRLQAV
+130 TEARLQAV
-138 EYEGKI
+138 EFEGKI

-159 GNVLWANDNFLGMT
+159 GNVLWANDNFLDMT
-173 GYALEELRGRHHS
+173 GYALDELRGRHHS
-186 LMCPADYARSADY
+186 LMCPADYARSPEY
-199 ALLWNRLGQGIFDS
+199 ALLWNRLGQGTFDT

-235 LDAEGR
+235 LDSDGR
-241 AYKVVKFAT
+241 PYKVVKFAT
-250 DVTAAQLQ
+250 DVTDAQLQ
-258 AAEFQGKMAAID
+258 AAEFEGKMAAID

-277 FDLHGNILDANENF
+277 FDLHGTILDANENF
-291 LSALGYSLEEV
+291 LAALGYRLEEV

-307 RIFCEPDYARS
+307 RIFCEPDDARS

-332 FDTGLYKRRASD
+332 FDAGLYKRRASD

-354 NPILDAEGHPYKVVK
+354 NPIFDAEGKPYKVVK

-392 RSQAMAEFSLEG
+392 RSQAIAEFSLDG

-418 YQADEVVGKHHRIFC
+418 YQADEIVGKHHRLFC
-433 PDDYARSAEYRLFWD
+433 ADDYARSAEYRLFWD
-448 KLARGEFDAGVYKRR
+448 KLGRGEFDAGVYKRR

-542 LEEIRHQH
+542 LEEIRGQH
-550 HRIFCEDEYVT
+550 HRLFCEAEHVA
-561 SGEYREFWTRL
+561 SSEYREFWARL

-654 EANRIA
+654 DANRMA

-665 EAERGSLTLNR
+665 EAERGSLTLTR
-676 SLDAMETIG
+676 SLDAMAAIG

-770 AFGLIAEGMGKTQQ
+770 AFGMIAEGVGKTQQ
-784 SIEAINGSTALQL
+784 SIEAINGSTAAQL

-805 LIQELDAATNAA
+805 LIQELDAATTLA
-817 SPLPVGGRP
+817 PVVGGPRS

>member
-7 EPVALDVASAYQS
+7 EPAAVDVASVYHS
-20 LRQALDRSLA
+20 LRQALDKSLA
-30 IVEFDLEGTVLVAND
+30 IIEFDLEGTVLEAND
-45 NFLQTFGYTLD
+45 NFLQTFGYALD
-56 EVRGRHHRLFCPQE
+56 EVRGRHHRLFCPTE
-70 VLESGDYPSFWETL
+70 VLESGDYQRFWETL

-113 LDAEGRPV
+113 LDAKGRAV

-159 GNVLWANDNFLGMT
+159 GNVLWANDNFLAMT

-235 LDAEGR
+235 LDAEGQP
-241 AYKVVKFAT
+241 YKVVKFAS

-277 FDLHGNILDANENF
+277 FDLHGNILTANENF
-291 LSALGYSLEEV
+291 LSVLGYSLDEV

-307 RIFCEPDYARS
+307 RIFCEADHARS

-332 FDTGLYKRRASD
+332 FDAGLYKRRASD

-354 NPILDAEGHPYKVVK
+354 NPILDAEGQPYKVVK

-392 RSQAMAEFSLEG
+392 RSQAIAEFSLEG

-418 YQADEVVGKHHRIFC
+418 YQADEVVGKHHRMFC

-448 KLARGEFDAGVYKRR
+448 KLARGEFDTGVYKRR

-550 HRIFCEDEYVT
+550 HRIFCEDEYVA
-561 SGEYREFWTRL
+561 SGEYRDFWARL

-660 RRTLE
+660 SRTLE
-665 EAERGSLTLNR
+665 EAERGSLTLSR
-676 SLDAMETIG
+676 SLDAMEIIG

-805 LIQELDAATNAA
+805 LIQELDAATNAVSLTVPRA
-817 SPLPVGGRP
+817 RS

>member
-1 MIPTAA
+1 MFSATAESA
-7 EPVALDVASAYQS
+7 AVDDASAYHA

-30 IVEFDLEGTVLVAND
+30 VIEFDLQGNVLHAND
-45 NFLQTFGYTLD
+45 NFLETFGYRL
-56 EVRGRHHRLFCPQE
+56 EEISGRHHRLFCPPG
-70 VLESGDYPSFWETL
+70 VAESDDYQDFWATL

-94 RRQRKDGR
+94 RRKHKDGSLK
-102 VVWIRATYNPL
+102 WIRATYNPL
-113 LDAEGRPV
+113 LDSQGRPQ

-130 TESRLQAV
+130 TETRLQAV

-144 AAIHRSQAVIEFDLQ
+144 EAIHRSQAVIEFDLQ

-186 LMCPADYARSADY
+186 LMCPADYARSAEY
-199 ALLWNRLGQGIFDS
+199 ALLWNRLGQGVFDT

-235 LDAEGR
+235 LDNDGR
-241 AYKVVKFAT
+241 PYKVVKFAV
-250 DVTAAQLQ
+250 DVTDAQLQ
-258 AAEFQGKMAAID
+258 AAEFEGKMAAID

-277 FDLHGNILDANENF
+277 FDLHGNILTANENF
-291 LSALGYSLEEV
+291 LSALGYSLDEV

-307 RIFCEPDYARS
+307 RIFCEPEHARS

-332 FDTGLYKRRASD
+332 FDAGLYKRRASD

-354 NPILDAEGHPYKVVK
+354 NPILDAEGKPYKVVK

-392 RSQAMAEFSLEG
+392 RSQAIAEFSLDG

-503 SDYAGKVAAIDR
+503 SDYAGKVAAVDR

-522 DLTGKILDA
+522 DLTGKILEA

-542 LEEIRHQH
+542 LEEIRGQH
-550 HRIFCEDEYVT
+550 HRIFCEAEHVA
-561 SGEYREFWTRL
+561 SGEYREFWARL

-601 FDAEGQVH
+601 FDADGQVH

-623 MEQHVRQKIEQMN
+623 LEQHLRQKIEQMN

-654 EANRIA
+654 DANRMA

-665 EAERGSLTLNR
+665 EAERGSLTLGR
-676 SLDAMETIG
+676 SLDAMEAIG

-770 AFGLIAEGMGKTQQ
+770 AFGLIAEGVGKTQQ
-784 SIEAINGSTALQL
+784 SIEAINGSTAAQL
-797 DDAARVNQ
+797 EDAARVNQ
-805 LIQELDAATNAA
+805 LIQELDAATT
-817 SPLPVGGRP
+817 LTPVTGGARS

>member
-1 MIPTAA
+1 MFSAPAESAA
-7 EPVALDVASAYQS
+7 VDDASAYHA

-30 IVEFDLEGTVLVAND
+30 VIEFDLQGNVLHANG
-45 NFLQTFGYTLD
+45 NFLETFGYRLD
-56 EVRGRHHRLFCPQE
+56 EISGRHHRLFCPAG
-70 VLESGDYPSFWETL
+70 VAESDDYQDFWATL

-94 RRQRKDGR
+94 RRKHKDGSLR
-102 VVWIRATYNPL
+102 WIRATYNPL
-113 LDAEGRPV
+113 LDSQGRPQ

-130 TESRLQAV
+130 TETRLQAV

-144 AAIHRSQAVIEFDLQ
+144 EAIHRSQAVIEFDLQ

-173 GYALEELRGRHHS
+173 GYALDELRGRHHS
-186 LMCPADYARSADY
+186 LMCPADYARSAEY
-199 ALLWNRLGQGIFDS
+199 ALLWNRLGQGVFDT

-235 LDAEGR
+235 LDSDGR
-241 AYKVVKFAT
+241 PYKVVKFAT
-250 DVTAAQLQ
+250 DVTDAQLQ
-258 AAEFQGKMAAID
+258 AAEFEGKMAAID

-277 FDLHGNILDANENF
+277 FDLQGNILTANENF
-291 LSALGYSLEEV
+291 LSALGYSLDEV
-302 RGKHH
+302 HGKHH
-307 RIFCEPDYARS
+307 RIFCEPEHARS

-332 FDTGLYKRRASD
+332 FDAGLYKRRASD

-354 NPILDAEGHPYKVVK
+354 NPILDAEGKPYKVVK

-392 RSQAMAEFSLEG
+392 RSQAIAEFSLDG

-503 SDYAGKVAAIDR
+503 SDYAGKVAAVDR

-522 DLTGKILDA
+522 DLTGKILEA

-542 LEEIRHQH
+542 LEEIRGQH
-550 HRIFCEDEYVT
+550 HRIFCEAEHVA
-561 SGEYREFWTRL
+561 SSEYREFWARL

-601 FDAEGQVH
+601 FDADGQVH

-618 TRQVE
+618 TAQVE
-623 MEQHVRQKIEQMN
+623 LEQHLRQKIEQMN

-654 EANRIA
+654 DANRMA

-665 EAERGSLTLNR
+665 EAERGSLTLGR
-676 SLDAMETIG
+676 SLDAMEAIG

-770 AFGLIAEGMGKTQQ
+770 AFGLIAEGVGKTQQ
-784 SIEAINGSTALQL
+784 SIEAINSSTAAQL
-797 DDAARVNQ
+797 EDAARVNQ
-805 LIQELDAATNAA
+805 LIQELDAATT
-817 SPLPVGGRP
+817 LTPVTGGARS

>member
-1 MIPTAA
+1 MSSATAEFA
-7 EPVALDVASAYQS
+7 AVDDASAYHV

-30 IVEFDLEGTVLVAND
+30 VIEFDLQGNVLHAND
-45 NFLQTFGYTLD
+45 NFLETFGYRL
-56 EVRGRHHRLFCPQE
+56 EEISGRHHRLFCPPG
-70 VLESGDYPSFWETL
+70 VAESDDYQDFWATL

-94 RRQRKDGR
+94 RRRHKDGSLK
-102 VVWIRATYNPL
+102 WIRATYNPL
-113 LDAEGRPV
+113 LDAQGRPQ

-130 TESRLQAV
+130 TEARLQAV

-144 AAIHRSQAVIEFDLQ
+144 EAIHRSQAVIEFDLQ

-173 GYALEELRGRHHS
+173 GYALDELRGRHHS
-186 LMCPADYARSADY
+186 LMCPADYARSAEY
-199 ALLWNRLGQGIFDS
+199 ALLWNRLGQGVFDT

-235 LDAEGR
+235 LDSDGR
-241 AYKVVKFAT
+241 PYKVVKFAT
-250 DVTAAQLQ
+250 DVTDAQLQ
-258 AAEFQGKMAAID
+258 AAEFEGKMAAID

-277 FDLHGNILDANENF
+277 FDLHGNILTANENF
-291 LSALGYSLEEV
+291 LSAMGYSLDEV

-307 RIFCEPDYARS
+307 RIFCEPEHARS

-354 NPILDAEGHPYKVVK
+354 NPILDAEGKPYKVVK

-392 RSQAMAEFSLEG
+392 RSQAIAEFSLDG

-522 DLTGKILDA
+522 DLTGKILEA

-542 LEEIRHQH
+542 LEEIRGQH
-550 HRIFCEDEYVT
+550 HRIFCEAEHVA
-561 SGEYREFWTRL
+561 SGEYREFWARL

-601 FDAEGQVH
+601 FDADGQVH

-623 MEQHVRQKIEQMN
+623 LEQHLRQKIEQMN

-654 EANRIA
+654 DANRMA

-665 EAERGSLTLNR
+665 EAERGSLTLGR
-676 SLDAMETIG
+676 SLDAMEAIG

-770 AFGLIAEGMGKTQQ
+770 AFGLIAEGVGKTQQ
-784 SIEAINGSTALQL
+784 SIEAINGSTAAQL
-797 DDAARVNQ
+797 EDAARVNQ
-805 LIQELDAATNAA
+805 LIQELDAATT
-817 SPLPVGGRP
+817 LTPVSGGARS

>member
-1 MIPTAA
+1 MSSAFTASA
-7 EPVALDVASAYQS
+7 TVDDASAYHT

-30 IVEFDLEGTVLVAND
+30 VIEFDLQGTVLHANG
-45 NFLQTFGYTLD
+45 NFLETFGYRLD
-56 EVRGRHHRLFCPQE
+56 EISGRHHRLFCPAA
-70 VLESGDYPSFWETL
+70 VAESEDYQAFWETL
-84 GRGEFHSGVY
+84 SRGEFRSGVY
-94 RRQRKDGR
+94 RRKRKDGSL
-102 VVWIRATYNPL
+102 VWIRATYNPL
-113 LDAEGRPV
+113 LDAEGKPQ

-130 TESRLQAV
+130 TEARLQAV
-138 EYEGKI
+138 EFEGKI

-159 GNVLWANDNFLGMT
+159 GNVLWANDNFLDMT
-173 GYALEELRGRHHS
+173 GYALDELRGRHHS
-186 LMCPADYARSADY
+186 LMCPADYARSPEY
-199 ALLWNRLGQGIFDS
+199 ALLWNRLGQGNFDT

-235 LDAEGR
+235 LDSDGR
-241 AYKVVKFAT
+241 PYKVVKFAT
-250 DVTAAQLQ
+250 DVTDAQLQ
-258 AAEFQGKMAAID
+258 AAEFEGKMAAID

-277 FDLHGNILDANENF
+277 FDLHGTILDANENF
-291 LSALGYSLEEV
+291 LAALGYRLEEV

-307 RIFCEPDYARS
+307 RIFCEPDDARS

-332 FDTGLYKRRASD
+332 FDAGLYKRRASD

-354 NPILDAEGHPYKVVK
+354 NPILDAEGKPYKVVK

-374 TESQLR
+374 TETQLR

-392 RSQAMAEFSLEG
+392 RSQAIAEFSLDG

-418 YQADEVVGKHHRIFC
+418 YQADEIVGKHHRLFC
-433 PDDYARSAEYRLFWD
+433 ADDYARSAEYRLFWD
-448 KLARGEFDAGVYKRR
+448 KLGRGEFDAGVYKRR

-522 DLTGKILDA
+522 DLTGNILDA

-542 LEEIRHQH
+542 LEEIRGQH
-550 HRIFCEDEYVT
+550 HRLFCEAEHVA
-561 SGEYREFWTRL
+561 SSEYREFWARL

-654 EANRIA
+654 DANRMA

-665 EAERGSLTLNR
+665 EAERGSLTLTR
-676 SLDAMETIG
+676 SLDAMAAIG

-770 AFGLIAEGMGKTQQ
+770 AFGMIAEGVGKTQQ
-784 SIEAINGSTALQL
+784 SIEAINGSTAAQL

-805 LIQELDAATNAA
+805 LIQELDAATTLA
-817 SPLPVGGRP
+817 PVVGGPRS

>member
-1 MIPTAA
+1 MSSAFTASA
-7 EPVALDVASAYQS
+7 TVDDASAYHT

-30 IVEFDLEGTVLVAND
+30 VIEFDLQGTVLHANG
-45 NFLQTFGYTLD
+45 NFLETFGYRLD
-56 EVRGRHHRLFCPQE
+56 EISGRHHRLFCPAAVAQSE
-70 VLESGDYPSFWETL
+70 DYQAFWETL
-84 GRGEFHSGVY
+84 SRGEFRSGVY
-94 RRQRKDGR
+94 RRKRKDGSL
-102 VVWIRATYNPL
+102 VWIRATYNPL
-113 LDAEGRPV
+113 LDAEGKPQ

-130 TESRLQAV
+130 TEARLQAV
-138 EYEGKI
+138 EFEGKI

-159 GNVLWANDNFLGMT
+159 GNVLWANDNFLDMT
-173 GYALEELRGRHHS
+173 GYALDELRGRHHS
-186 LMCPADYARSADY
+186 LMCPADYARSPEY
-199 ALLWNRLGQGIFDS
+199 ALLWNRLGQGTFDT

-228 QATYNPI
+228 QASYNPI
-235 LDAEGR
+235 LDSDGR
-241 AYKVVKFAT
+241 PYKVVKFAT
-250 DVTAAQLQ
+250 DVTDAQLQ
-258 AAEFQGKMAAID
+258 AAEFEGKMAAID

-277 FDLHGNILDANENF
+277 FDLHGTILDANENF
-291 LSALGYSLEEV
+291 LAALGYRLEEV

-307 RIFCEPDYARS
+307 RIFCEPDDARS

-332 FDTGLYKRRASD
+332 FDASLYKRRASD

-354 NPILDAEGHPYKVVK
+354 NPILDAEGKPYKVVK

-392 RSQAMAEFSLEG
+392 RSQAIAEFSLDG

-418 YQADEVVGKHHRIFC
+418 YQADEIVGKHHRLFC
-433 PDDYARSAEYRLFWD
+433 ADDYARSAEYRLFWD
-448 KLARGEFDAGVYKRR
+448 KLGRGEFDAGVYKRR

-542 LEEIRHQH
+542 LEEIRGQH
-550 HRIFCEDEYVT
+550 HRLFCEAEHVA
-561 SGEYREFWTRL
+561 SSEYREFWARL

-654 EANRIA
+654 DANRMA

-665 EAERGSLTLNR
+665 EAERGSLTLTR
-676 SLDAMETIG
+676 SLDAMAAIG

-770 AFGLIAEGMGKTQQ
+770 AFGMIAEGVGKTQQ
-784 SIEAINGSTALQL
+784 SIEAINGSTAAQL

-805 LIQELDAATNAA
+805 LIQELDAATT
-817 SPLPVGGRP
+817 LPPMVGGGRP

>member
-1 MIPTAA
+1 MFSASAESAA
-7 EPVALDVASAYQS
+7 VDDASAYHA

-30 IVEFDLEGTVLVAND
+30 VIEFDLQGTILHAND
-45 NFLQTFGYTLD
+45 NFLQTFGYRLD
-56 EVRGRHHRLFCPQE
+56 EISGRQHRLFCPPG
-70 VLESGDYPSFWETL
+70 VAESEDYQDFWAAL
-84 GRGEFHSGVY
+84 ARGEFHSGVY
-94 RRQRKDGR
+94 RRKHKDGTLR
-102 VVWIRATYNPL
+102 WIRATYNPL
-113 LDAEGRPV
+113 LDAQGRPQ

-130 TESRLQAV
+130 TETRLQAV

-144 AAIHRSQAVIEFDLQ
+144 EAIHRSQAVIEFDLQ

-173 GYALEELRGRHHS
+173 GYALDELRGRHHS
-186 LMCPADYARSADY
+186 LMCPAEYARSAEY
-199 ALLWNRLGQGIFDS
+199 ALLWNRLGQGVFDT

-235 LDAEGR
+235 LDSDGR
-241 AYKVVKFAT
+241 PYKVVKFAT
-250 DVTAAQLQ
+250 DVTDAQLQ
-258 AAEFQGKMAAID
+258 AAEFAGKMAAID

-277 FDLHGNILDANENF
+277 FDLHGNILTANENF
-291 LSALGYSLEEV
+291 LSALGYSLDEV

-307 RIFCEPDYARS
+307 RIFCEPEHARS

-332 FDTGLYKRRASD
+332 FDAGLYKRRASD

-354 NPILDAEGHPYKVVK
+354 NPILDAEGKPYKVVK

-374 TESQLR
+374 TETQLR

-392 RSQAMAEFSLEG
+392 RSQAIAEFSLDG
-404 TVLTANRNFLLALG
+404 TMLAANRNFLLALG
-418 YQADEVVGKHHRIFC
+418 YQTDEVVGKHHRIFC

-503 SDYAGKVAAIDR
+503 SDYAGKVAAVDR

-522 DLTGKILDA
+522 DLTGKILEA

-542 LEEIRHQH
+542 LEEIRGQH
-550 HRIFCEDEYVT
+550 HRIFCEAEHVA
-561 SGEYREFWTRL
+561 SGEYREFWARL

-601 FDAEGQVH
+601 FDADGQVH

-654 EANRIA
+654 DANRMA

-665 EAERGSLTLNR
+665 EAERGSLTLTR
-676 SLDAMETIG
+676 SLDAMEAIG

-770 AFGLIAEGMGKTQQ
+770 AFGLIAEGVGKTQQ
-784 SIEAINGSTALQL
+784 SIEAINGSTAAQL

-805 LIQELDAATNAA
+805 LIQELDAATTL
-817 SPLPVGGRP
+817 SPVVGGGRP

>member
-1 MIPTAA
+1 MSSAFTASA
-7 EPVALDVASAYQS
+7 TVDDASAYHT

-30 IVEFDLEGTVLVAND
+30 VIEFDLQGTVLHANG
-45 NFLQTFGYTLD
+45 NFLETFGYRLD
-56 EVRGRHHRLFCPQE
+56 EISGRHHRLFCPAAVAQSE
-70 VLESGDYPSFWETL
+70 DYQAFWETL
-84 GRGEFHSGVY
+84 SRGEFRSGVY
-94 RRQRKDGR
+94 RRKRKDGSL
-102 VVWIRATYNPL
+102 VWIRATYNPL
-113 LDAEGRPV
+113 LDAEGKPQ

-130 TESRLQAV
+130 TEARLQAV
-138 EYEGKI
+138 EFEGKI

-159 GNVLWANDNFLGMT
+159 GNVLWANDNFLDMT
-173 GYALEELRGRHHS
+173 GYALDELRGRHHS
-186 LMCPADYARSADY
+186 LMCPADYARSPEY
-199 ALLWNRLGQGIFDS
+199 ALLWNRLGQGTFDT

-228 QATYNPI
+228 QASYNPI
-235 LDAEGR
+235 LDSDGR
-241 AYKVVKFAT
+241 PYKVVKFAT
-250 DVTAAQLQ
+250 DVTDAQLQ
-258 AAEFQGKMAAID
+258 AAEFEGKMAAID

-277 FDLHGNILDANENF
+277 FDLHGTILDANENF
-291 LSALGYSLEEV
+291 LAALGYRLEEV

-307 RIFCEPDYARS
+307 RIFCEPDDARS

-332 FDTGLYKRRASD
+332 FDAGLYKRRASD

-354 NPILDAEGHPYKVVK
+354 NPILDAEGKPYKVVK

-392 RSQAMAEFSLEG
+392 RSQAIAEFSLDG

-418 YQADEVVGKHHRIFC
+418 YQADEIVGKHHRLFC
-433 PDDYARSAEYRLFWD
+433 ADDYARSAEYRLFWD
-448 KLARGEFDAGVYKRR
+448 KLGRGEFDAGVYKRR

-522 DLTGKILDA
+522 DLTGKVLDA

-542 LEEIRHQH
+542 LEEIRGQH
-550 HRIFCEDEYVT
+550 HRLFCEAEHVA
-561 SGEYREFWTRL
+561 SSEYREFWARL

-654 EANRIA
+654 DANRMA

-665 EAERGSLTLNR
+665 EAERGSLTLTR
-676 SLDAMETIG
+676 SLDAMAAIG

-770 AFGLIAEGMGKTQQ
+770 AFGMIAEGVGKTQQ
-784 SIEAINGSTALQL
+784 SIEAINGSTAAQL

-805 LIQELDAATNAA
+805 LIQELDAATT
-817 SPLPVGGRP
+817 LPPMVGGGRP

>member
-1 MIPTAA
+1 MFSATAESA
-7 EPVALDVASAYQS
+7 AVDDASAYHA

-30 IVEFDLEGTVLVAND
+30 VIEFDLQGNVLHAND
-45 NFLQTFGYTLD
+45 NFLETFGYRL
-56 EVRGRHHRLFCPQE
+56 EEISGRHHRLFCPPG
-70 VLESGDYPSFWETL
+70 VAESDDYQDFWATL

-94 RRQRKDGR
+94 RRKHKDGSLR
-102 VVWIRATYNPL
+102 WIRATYNPL
-113 LDAEGRPV
+113 LDSQGRPQ

-130 TESRLQAV
+130 TETRLQAV

-144 AAIHRSQAVIEFDLQ
+144 KAIHRSQAVIEFDLQ

-186 LMCPADYARSADY
+186 LMCPADYARSAEY
-199 ALLWNRLGQGIFDS
+199 ALLWNRLGQGVFDT

-235 LDAEGR
+235 LDSDGR
-241 AYKVVKFAT
+241 PYKVVKFAT
-250 DVTAAQLQ
+250 DVTDAQLQ
-258 AAEFQGKMAAID
+258 AAEFEGKMAAID

-277 FDLHGNILDANENF
+277 FDLHGNILTANENF
-291 LSALGYSLEEV
+291 LSALGYSLDEV

-307 RIFCEPDYARS
+307 RIFCEPEHARS

-354 NPILDAEGHPYKVVK
+354 NPILDAEGKPYKVVK

-392 RSQAMAEFSLEG
+392 RSQAIAEFSLDG

-503 SDYAGKVAAIDR
+503 SDYAGKVAAVDR

-542 LEEIRHQH
+542 LEEIRGQH
-550 HRIFCEDEYVT
+550 HRIFCEAEHVA
-561 SGEYREFWTRL
+561 SGEYREFWARL

-601 FDAEGQVH
+601 FDADGQVH

-623 MEQHVRQKIEQMN
+623 LEQHLRQKIEQMN

-654 EANRIA
+654 DANRMA

-665 EAERGSLTLNR
+665 EAERGSLTLGR
-676 SLDAMETIG
+676 SLDAMEAIG

-770 AFGLIAEGMGKTQQ
+770 AFGLIAEGVGKTQQ
-784 SIEAINGSTALQL
+784 SIEAINGSTAAQL
-797 DDAARVNQ
+797 EDAARVNQ
-805 LIQELDAATNAA
+805 LIQELDAATT
-817 SPLPVGGRP
+817 LTPVTGGARS

>member
-1 MIPTAA
+1 MSSATAEFA
-7 EPVALDVASAYQS
+7 AVDDASAYHA

-30 IVEFDLEGTVLVAND
+30 VIEFDLQGNVLHAND
-45 NFLQTFGYTLD
+45 NFLETFGYRL
-56 EVRGRHHRLFCPQE
+56 EEISGRHHRLFCPPG
-70 VLESGDYPSFWETL
+70 VAESDDYQDFWATL
-84 GRGEFHSGVY
+84 GRGDFHSGVY
-94 RRQRKDGR
+94 RRRHKDGSLR
-102 VVWIRATYNPL
+102 WIRATYNPL
-113 LDAEGRPV
+113 LDAQGRPQ

-130 TESRLQAV
+130 TETRLQAV

-144 AAIHRSQAVIEFDLQ
+144 EAIHRSQAVIEFDLQ

-173 GYALEELRGRHHS
+173 GYALDELRGRHHS
-186 LMCPADYARSADY
+186 LMCPADYARSAEY
-199 ALLWNRLGQGIFDS
+199 ALLWNRLGQGVFDT

-235 LDAEGR
+235 LDSDGR
-241 AYKVVKFAT
+241 PYKVVKFAT
-250 DVTAAQLQ
+250 DVTDAQLQ
-258 AAEFQGKMAAID
+258 AAEFEGKMAAID

-277 FDLHGNILDANENF
+277 FDLHGNILTANENF
-291 LSALGYSLEEV
+291 LSAMGYSLDEV

-307 RIFCEPDYARS
+307 RIFCEPEHARS

-354 NPILDAEGHPYKVVK
+354 NPILDAEGKPYKVVK

-392 RSQAMAEFSLEG
+392 RSQAIAEFSLDG

-448 KLARGEFDAGVYKRR
+448 KLARGEFDPWVYKRR
-463 NSRGEEIWIQATY
+463 NIRFQEIWIQATY

-522 DLTGKILDA
+522 DLTGKILEA

-542 LEEIRHQH
+542 LEEIRGQH
-550 HRIFCEDEYVT
+550 HRIFCEAEHVA
-561 SGEYREFWTRL
+561 SGEYREFWARL

-601 FDAEGQVH
+601 FDADGQVH

-623 MEQHVRQKIEQMN
+623 LEQHLRQKIEQMN

-654 EANRIA
+654 DANRMA

-665 EAERGSLTLNR
+665 EAERGSLTLGR
-676 SLDAMETIG
+676 SLDAMEAIG

-770 AFGLIAEGMGKTQQ
+770 AFGLIAEGVGKTQQ
-784 SIEAINGSTALQL
+784 SIEAINGSTAAQL
-797 DDAARVNQ
+797 EDAARVNQ
-805 LIQELDAATNAA
+805 LIQELDAATT
-817 SPLPVGGRP
+817 LTPVTGGARS

>member
-1 MIPTAA
+1 MSSATAEFA
-7 EPVALDVASAYQS
+7 AVDDASAYHA

-30 IVEFDLEGTVLVAND
+30 VIEFDLQGNVLHAND
-45 NFLQTFGYTLD
+45 NFLETFGYRL
-56 EVRGRHHRLFCPQE
+56 EEISGRHHRLFCPPG
-70 VLESGDYPSFWETL
+70 VAESDDYQDFWATL
-84 GRGEFHSGVY
+84 GRGDFHSGVY
-94 RRQRKDGR
+94 RRRHKDGSLR
-102 VVWIRATYNPL
+102 WIRATYNPL
-113 LDAEGRPV
+113 LDAQGRPQ

-130 TESRLQAV
+130 TETRLQAV

-144 AAIHRSQAVIEFDLQ
+144 KAIHRSQAVIEFDLQ

-173 GYALEELRGRHHS
+173 GYALDELRGRHHS
-186 LMCPADYARSADY
+186 LMCPADYARSAEY
-199 ALLWNRLGQGIFDS
+199 ALLWNRLGQGVFDT

-235 LDAEGR
+235 LDSDGR
-241 AYKVVKFAT
+241 PYKVVKFAT
-250 DVTAAQLQ
+250 DVTDAQLQ
-258 AAEFQGKMAAID
+258 AAEFEGKMAAID

-277 FDLHGNILDANENF
+277 FDLHGNILTANENF
-291 LSALGYSLEEV
+291 LSAMGYSLDEV

-307 RIFCEPDYARS
+307 RIFCEPEHARS

-354 NPILDAEGHPYKVVK
+354 NPILDAEGKPYKVVK

-392 RSQAMAEFSLEG
+392 RSQAIAEFSLDG

-522 DLTGKILDA
+522 DLTGKILEA

-542 LEEIRHQH
+542 LEEIRGQH
-550 HRIFCEDEYVT
+550 HRIFCEAEHVA
-561 SGEYREFWTRL
+561 SGEYREFWARL

-601 FDAEGQVH
+601 FDADGQVH

-623 MEQHVRQKIEQMN
+623 LEQHLRQKIEQMN

-654 EANRIA
+654 DANRMA

-665 EAERGSLTLNR
+665 EAERGSLTLGR
-676 SLDAMETIG
+676 SLDAMEAIG

-770 AFGLIAEGMGKTQQ
+770 AFGLIAEGVGKTQQ
-784 SIEAINGSTALQL
+784 SIEAINGSTAAQL
-797 DDAARVNQ
+797 EDAARVNQ
-805 LIQELDAATNAA
+805 LIQELDAATT
-817 SPLPVGGRP
+817 LTPVTGGARS

>member
-1 MIPTAA
+1 MFSATAESA
-7 EPVALDVASAYQS
+7 AVDDASAYHA

-30 IVEFDLEGTVLVAND
+30 VIEFDLQGNVLHAND
-45 NFLQTFGYTLD
+45 NFLETFGYRL
-56 EVRGRHHRLFCPQE
+56 EEISGRHHRLFCPPG
-70 VLESGDYPSFWETL
+70 VAESDDYQDFWATL

-94 RRQRKDGR
+94 RRMHKDGSLK
-102 VVWIRATYNPL
+102 WIRATYNPL
-113 LDAEGRPV
+113 LDSQGRPQ

-130 TESRLQAV
+130 TETRLQAV

-144 AAIHRSQAVIEFDLQ
+144 KAIHRSQAVIEFDLQ

-186 LMCPADYARSADY
+186 LMCPADYARSAEY
-199 ALLWNRLGQGIFDS
+199 ALLWNRLGQGVFDT

-235 LDAEGR
+235 LDSDGR
-241 AYKVVKFAT
+241 PYKVVKFAV
-250 DVTAAQLQ
+250 DVTDAQLQ
-258 AAEFQGKMAAID
+258 AAEFEGKMAAID

-277 FDLHGNILDANENF
+277 FDLHGNILTANENF
-291 LSALGYSLEEV
+291 LSALGYSLDEV

-307 RIFCEPDYARS
+307 RIFCEPEHARS

-332 FDTGLYKRRASD
+332 FDAGLYKRRASD

-354 NPILDAEGHPYKVVK
+354 NPILDAEGKPYKVVK

-392 RSQAMAEFSLEG
+392 RSQAIAEFSLDG

-503 SDYAGKVAAIDR
+503 SDYAGKVAAVDR

-522 DLTGKILDA
+522 DLTGKILEA

-542 LEEIRHQH
+542 LEEIRGQH
-550 HRIFCEDEYVT
+550 HRIFCEAEHVA
-561 SGEYREFWTRL
+561 SGEYREFWARL

-601 FDAEGQVH
+601 FDADGQVH

-623 MEQHVRQKIEQMN
+623 LEQHLRQKIEQMN

-654 EANRIA
+654 DANRMA

-665 EAERGSLTLNR
+665 EAERGSLTLGR
-676 SLDAMETIG
+676 SLDAMEAIG

-770 AFGLIAEGMGKTQQ
+770 AFGLIAEGVGKTQQ
-784 SIEAINGSTALQL
+784 SIEAINGSTAAQL
-797 DDAARVNQ
+797 EDAARVNQ
-805 LIQELDAATNAA
+805 LIQELDAATT
-817 SPLPVGGRP
+817 LTPVTGGARS

>member
-1 MIPTAA
+1 MSSAFTASA
-7 EPVALDVASAYQS
+7 TVDDASAYHT

-30 IVEFDLEGTVLVAND
+30 VIEFDLQGTVLHANG
-45 NFLQTFGYTLD
+45 NFLETFGYRLD
-56 EVRGRHHRLFCPQE
+56 EISGRHHRLFCPAA
-70 VLESGDYPSFWETL
+70 VAESEDYQAFWETL
-84 GRGEFHSGVY
+84 SRGEFRSGVY
-94 RRQRKDGR
+94 RRKRKDGSL
-102 VVWIRATYNPL
+102 VWIRATYNPL
-113 LDAEGRPV
+113 LDAEGKPQ

-130 TESRLQAV
+130 TEARLQAV
-138 EYEGKI
+138 EFEGKI

-159 GNVLWANDNFLGMT
+159 GNVLWANDNFLDMT
-173 GYALEELRGRHHS
+173 GYALDELRGRHHS
-186 LMCPADYARSADY
+186 LMCPADYARSPEY
-199 ALLWNRLGQGIFDS
+199 ALLWNRLGQGTFDT

-235 LDAEGR
+235 LDSDGR
-241 AYKVVKFAT
+241 PYKVVKFAT
-250 DVTAAQLQ
+250 DVTDAQLQ
-258 AAEFQGKMAAID
+258 AAEFEGKMAAID

-277 FDLHGNILDANENF
+277 FDLHGTILDANENF
-291 LSALGYSLEEV
+291 LAALGYRLEEV

-307 RIFCEPDYARS
+307 RIFCEPDDARS

-332 FDTGLYKRRASD
+332 FDAGLYKRRASD

-354 NPILDAEGHPYKVVK
+354 NPILDAEGKPYKVVK

-392 RSQAMAEFSLEG
+392 RSQAIAEFSLDG

-418 YQADEVVGKHHRIFC
+418 YQADEIVGKHHRLFC
-433 PDDYARSAEYRLFWD
+433 ADDYARSAEYRLFWD
-448 KLARGEFDAGVYKRR
+448 KLGRGEFDAGVYKRR

-522 DLTGKILDA
+522 DLTGNILDA

-542 LEEIRHQH
+542 LEEIRGQH
-550 HRIFCEDEYVT
+550 HRLFCEAEHVA
-561 SGEYREFWTRL
+561 SSEYREFWARL

-654 EANRIA
+654 DANRMA

-665 EAERGSLTLNR
+665 EAERGSLTLTR
-676 SLDAMETIG
+676 SLDAMAAIG

-770 AFGLIAEGMGKTQQ
+770 AFGMIAEGVGKTQQ
-784 SIEAINGSTALQL
+784 SIEAINGSTAAQL

-805 LIQELDAATNAA
+805 LIQELDAATTLA
-817 SPLPVGGRP
+817 PVVGGPRS

>member
-1 MIPTAA
+1 MFSAPAESAA
-7 EPVALDVASAYQS
+7 VDDASAYHA

-30 IVEFDLEGTVLVAND
+30 VIEFDLQGNVLHAND
-45 NFLQTFGYTLD
+45 NFLETFGYRLD
-56 EVRGRHHRLFCPQE
+56 EISGRHHRLFCPAG
-70 VLESGDYPSFWETL
+70 VAESDDYQDFWATL

-94 RRQRKDGR
+94 RRKHKDGSLR
-102 VVWIRATYNPL
+102 WIRATYNPL
-113 LDAEGRPV
+113 LDSQGRPQ

-130 TESRLQAV
+130 TETRLQAV

-144 AAIHRSQAVIEFDLQ
+144 EAIHRSQAVIEFDLQ

-173 GYALEELRGRHHS
+173 GYALDELRGRHHS
-186 LMCPADYARSADY
+186 LMCPADYARSAEY
-199 ALLWNRLGQGIFDS
+199 ALLWNRLGQGVFDT

-235 LDAEGR
+235 LDSDGR
-241 AYKVVKFAT
+241 PYKVVKFAT
-250 DVTAAQLQ
+250 DVTDAQLQ
-258 AAEFQGKMAAID
+258 AAEFEGKMAAID

-277 FDLHGNILDANENF
+277 FDLQGNILTANENF
-291 LSALGYSLEEV
+291 LSALGYSLDEV

-307 RIFCEPDYARS
+307 RIFCEPEHARS

-332 FDTGLYKRRASD
+332 FDAGLYKRRASD

-354 NPILDAEGHPYKVVK
+354 NPILDAEGKPYKVVK

-392 RSQAMAEFSLEG
+392 RSQAIAEFSLDG

-418 YQADEVVGKHHRIFC
+418 YQADDVVGKHHRIFC

-503 SDYAGKVAAIDR
+503 SDYAGKVAAVDR

-522 DLTGKILDA
+522 DLTGKILEA

-542 LEEIRHQH
+542 LEEIRGQH
-550 HRIFCEDEYVT
+550 HRIFCEAEHVA
-561 SGEYREFWTRL
+561 SSEYREFWARL

-601 FDAEGQVH
+601 FDADGQVH

-618 TRQVE
+618 TAQVE
-623 MEQHVRQKIEQMN
+623 LEQHLRQKIEQMN

-654 EANRIA
+654 DANRMA

-665 EAERGSLTLNR
+665 EAERGSLTLGR
-676 SLDAMETIG
+676 SLDAMEAIG

-770 AFGLIAEGMGKTQQ
+770 AFGLIAEGVGKTQQ
-784 SIEAINGSTALQL
+784 SIEAINSSTAAQL
-797 DDAARVNQ
+797 EDAARVNQ
-805 LIQELDAATNAA
+805 LIQELDAATT
-817 SPLPVGGRP
+817 LTPVTGGARS

>member
-1 MIPTAA
+1 MSSAFTASA
-7 EPVALDVASAYQS
+7 TVDDASAYHT

-30 IVEFDLEGTVLVAND
+30 VIEFDLQGTVLHANG
-45 NFLQTFGYTLD
+45 NFLETFGYRLD
-56 EVRGRHHRLFCPQE
+56 EISGRHHRLFCPAA
-70 VLESGDYPSFWETL
+70 VAESEDYQAFWETL
-84 GRGEFHSGVY
+84 SRGEFRSGVY
-94 RRQRKDGR
+94 RRKRKDGSL
-102 VVWIRATYNPL
+102 VWIRATYNPL
-113 LDAEGRPV
+113 LDAEGKPQ

-130 TESRLQAV
+130 TEARLQAV
-138 EYEGKI
+138 EFEGKI

-159 GNVLWANDNFLGMT
+159 GNVLWANDNFLDMT
-173 GYALEELRGRHHS
+173 GYALDELRGRHHS
-186 LMCPADYARSADY
+186 LMCPADYARSPEY
-199 ALLWNRLGQGIFDS
+199 ALLWNRLGQGTFDT

-235 LDAEGR
+235 LDSDGR
-241 AYKVVKFAT
+241 PYKVVKFAT
-250 DVTAAQLQ
+250 DVTDAQLQ
-258 AAEFQGKMAAID
+258 AAEFEGKMAAID

-277 FDLHGNILDANENF
+277 FDLHGTILDANENF
-291 LSALGYSLEEV
+291 LAALGYRLEEV

-307 RIFCEPDYARS
+307 RIFCEPDDARS

-332 FDTGLYKRRASD
+332 FDAGLYKRRASD

-354 NPILDAEGHPYKVVK
+354 NPILDAEGKPYKVVK

-374 TESQLR
+374 TETQLR

-392 RSQAMAEFSLEG
+392 RSQAIAEFSLDG

-418 YQADEVVGKHHRIFC
+418 YQADEIVGKHHRLFC
-433 PDDYARSAEYRLFWD
+433 ADDYGRSAEYRLFWD
-448 KLARGEFDAGVYKRR
+448 KLGRGEFDAGVYKRR

-542 LEEIRHQH
+542 LEEIRGQH
-550 HRIFCEDEYVT
+550 HRLFCEAEHVA
-561 SGEYREFWTRL
+561 SSEYREFWARL

-654 EANRIA
+654 DANRMA

-665 EAERGSLTLNR
+665 EAERGSLTLTR
-676 SLDAMETIG
+676 SLDAMAAIG

-770 AFGLIAEGMGKTQQ
+770 AFGMIAEGVGKTQQ
-784 SIEAINGSTALQL
+784 SIEAINGSTAAQL

-805 LIQELDAATNAA
+805 LIQELDAATTLA
-817 SPLPVGGRP
+817 PVVGGPRS

>member
-1 MIPTAA
+1 MFSAPAESAA
-7 EPVALDVASAYQS
+7 VDDASAYHA

-30 IVEFDLEGTVLVAND
+30 VIEFDLQGNVLHAND
-45 NFLQTFGYTLD
+45 NFLETFGYRLD
-56 EVRGRHHRLFCPQE
+56 EISGRHHRLFCPAG
-70 VLESGDYPSFWETL
+70 VAESDDYQDFWATL

-94 RRQRKDGR
+94 RRKHKDGSLR
-102 VVWIRATYNPL
+102 WIRATYNPL
-113 LDAEGRPV
+113 LDSQGRPQ

-130 TESRLQAV
+130 TETRLQAV

-144 AAIHRSQAVIEFDLQ
+144 EAIHRSQAVIEFDLQ

-173 GYALEELRGRHHS
+173 GYALDELRGRHHS
-186 LMCPADYARSADY
+186 LMCPADYARSAEY
-199 ALLWNRLGQGIFDS
+199 ALLWNRLGQGVFDT

-235 LDAEGR
+235 LDSDGR
-241 AYKVVKFAT
+241 PYKVVKFAT
-250 DVTAAQLQ
+250 DVTDAQLR
-258 AAEFQGKMAAID
+258 AAEFEGKMAAID

-277 FDLHGNILDANENF
+277 FDLQGNILTANENF
-291 LSALGYSLEEV
+291 LSALGYSLDEV

-307 RIFCEPDYARS
+307 RIFCEPEHARS

-332 FDTGLYKRRASD
+332 FDAGLYKRRASD

-354 NPILDAEGHPYKVVK
+354 NPILDAEGKPYKVVK

-392 RSQAMAEFSLEG
+392 RSQAIAEFSLDG

-418 YQADEVVGKHHRIFC
+418 YQADDVVGKHHRIFC

-503 SDYAGKVAAIDR
+503 SDYAGKVAAVDR

-542 LEEIRHQH
+542 LEEIRGQH
-550 HRIFCEDEYVT
+550 HRIFCEAEHVA
-561 SGEYREFWTRL
+561 SGEYREFWARL
-572 AQGEVF
+572 VQGEVF

-601 FDAEGQVH
+601 FDADGQVH

-623 MEQHVRQKIEQMN
+623 LEQHLRQKIEQMN

-654 EANRIA
+654 DANRMA

-665 EAERGSLTLNR
+665 EAERGSLTLGR
-676 SLDAMETIG
+676 SLDAMEAIG

-706 MLAFNAAIE
+706 ILAFNAAIE

-770 AFGLIAEGMGKTQQ
+770 AFGLIAEGVGKTQQ
-784 SIEAINGSTALQL
+784 SIEAINSSTAAQL
-797 DDAARVNQ
+797 EDAARVNQ
-805 LIQELDAATNAA
+805 LIQELDAATT
-817 SPLPVGGRP
+817 LTPVTGGARS

>member
-1 MIPTAA
+1 MLSSPVEPAA
-7 EPVALDVASAYQS
+7 VDVASIYHA
-20 LRQALDRSLA
+20 LRQALDKSLA
-30 IVEFDLEGTVLVAND
+30 IIEFDLEGTVLQAND
-45 NFLQTFGYTLD
+45 NFLQTFGYSLD
-56 EVRGRHHRLFCPQE
+56 EIRGQHHRLFCPTE
-70 VLESGDYPSFWETL
+70 VIESGDYQSFWETL
-84 GRGEFHSGVY
+84 GRGDFHSGVY
-94 RRQRKDGR
+94 RRQRKDGG

-113 LDAEGRPV
+113 LDAEGQPV

-130 TESRLQAV
+130 TESRLQSV

-159 GNVLWANDNFLGMT
+159 GNVLWANENFLGMT

-199 ALLWNRLGQGIFDS
+199 ALLWNRLGQGKFDS

-235 LDAEGR
+235 LDADGR
-241 AYKVVKFAT
+241 PYKVVKFAT
-250 DVTAAQLQ
+250 DVTATQLQ

-318 PGYRLFWEKLGRGD
+318 PAYRLFWEKLGRGD

-392 RSQAMAEFSLEG
+392 RSQAIAEFSVDG

-418 YQADEVVGKHHRIFC
+418 YQADEVVGKHHRILC

-522 DLTGKILDA
+522 DLTGKILEA

-550 HRIFCEDEYVT
+550 HRIFCEEEYVA
-561 SGEYREFWTRL
+561 SGEYREFWARL

-623 MEQHVRQKIEQMN
+623 MEQRVRQKIEQMN
-636 LSLHALTRSI
+636 LSLQALTRSI

-654 EANRIA
+654 DANRIA

-665 EAERGSLTLNR
+665 EAERGSLTLTR

-698 SDIANQTN
+698 SDIASQTN

-770 AFGLIAEGMGKTQQ
+770 AFGLIAEGMGKTQR
-784 SIEAINGSTALQL
+784 SIEAINGSTAQQL

-817 SPLPVGGRP
+817 SPLPAGGRS

>member
-7 EPVALDVASAYQS
+7 EPAAVDVASVYHS
-20 LRQALDRSLA
+20 LRQALDKSLA
-30 IVEFDLEGTVLVAND
+30 IIEFDLEGTVLEAND
-45 NFLQTFGYTLD
+45 NFLQTFGYALD
-56 EVRGRHHRLFCPQE
+56 EVRGRHHRLFCPTE
-70 VLESGDYPSFWETL
+70 VLESGDYQRFWETL

-113 LDAEGRPV
+113 LDAEGRAV

-159 GNVLWANDNFLGMT
+159 GNVLWANDNFLAMT

-235 LDAEGR
+235 LDAEGQP
-241 AYKVVKFAT
+241 YKVVKFAS

-277 FDLHGNILDANENF
+277 FDLHGNILTANENF
-291 LSALGYSLEEV
+291 LSVLGYSLDEV

-307 RIFCEPDYARS
+307 RIFCEADHARS

-332 FDTGLYKRRASD
+332 FDAGLYKRRASD

-354 NPILDAEGHPYKVVK
+354 NPILDAEGQPYKVVK

-392 RSQAMAEFSLEG
+392 RSQAIAEFSLEG

-418 YQADEVVGKHHRIFC
+418 YQADEVVGKHHRMFC

-448 KLARGEFDAGVYKRR
+448 KLARGEFDTGVYKRR

-550 HRIFCEDEYVT
+550 HRIFCEDEYVA
-561 SGEYREFWTRL
+561 SGEYRDFWARL

-646 NQIAETTD
+646 KQIAETTD

-660 RRTLE
+660 SRTLE
-665 EAERGSLTLNR
+665 EAERGSLTLSR

-805 LIQELDAATNAA
+805 LIQELDAATNAVSLTVPRA
-817 SPLPVGGRP
+817 RS

>member
-1 MIPTAA
+1 MSSAFTASA
-7 EPVALDVASAYQS
+7 TVDDASAYHT

-30 IVEFDLEGTVLVAND
+30 VIEFDLQGTVLHANG
-45 NFLQTFGYTLD
+45 NFLETFGYRLD
-56 EVRGRHHRLFCPQE
+56 EISGRHHRLFCPAA
-70 VLESGDYPSFWETL
+70 VAESEDYQAFWETL
-84 GRGEFHSGVY
+84 SRGEFRSGVY
-94 RRQRKDGR
+94 RRKRKDGSL
-102 VVWIRATYNPL
+102 VWIRATYNPL
-113 LDAEGRPV
+113 LDAEGKPQ

-130 TESRLQAV
+130 TEARLQAV
-138 EYEGKI
+138 EFEGKI

-159 GNVLWANDNFLGMT
+159 GNVLWANDNFLDMT
-173 GYALEELRGRHHS
+173 GYALDELRGRHHS
-186 LMCPADYARSADY
+186 LMCPADYARSPEY
-199 ALLWNRLGQGIFDS
+199 ALLWNRLGQGTFDT

-235 LDAEGR
+235 LDSDGR
-241 AYKVVKFAT
+241 PYKVVKFAT
-250 DVTAAQLQ
+250 DVTNAQLQ
-258 AAEFQGKMAAID
+258 AAEFEGKMAAID

-277 FDLHGNILDANENF
+277 FDLHGTILDANENF
-291 LSALGYSLEEV
+291 LAALGYRLEEV

-307 RIFCEPDYARS
+307 RIFCEPDDARS

-332 FDTGLYKRRASD
+332 FDAGLYKRRASD

-354 NPILDAEGHPYKVVK
+354 NPILDAEGKPYKVVK

-374 TESQLR
+374 TETQLR

-392 RSQAMAEFSLEG
+392 RSQAIAEFSLDG

-418 YQADEVVGKHHRIFC
+418 YQADEIVGKHHRLFC
-433 PDDYARSAEYRLFWD
+433 ADDYARSAEYRLFWD
-448 KLARGEFDAGVYKRR
+448 KLGRGEFDAGVYKRR

-542 LEEIRHQH
+542 LEEIRGQH
-550 HRIFCEDEYVT
+550 HRLFCEAEHVA
-561 SGEYREFWTRL
+561 SSEYREFWARL

-654 EANRIA
+654 DANRMA

-665 EAERGSLTLNR
+665 EAERGSLTLTR
-676 SLDAMETIG
+676 SLDAMAAIG

-742 ATKEINKLILE
+742 AAKEINKLILE

-770 AFGLIAEGMGKTQQ
+770 AFGMIAEGVGKTQQ
-784 SIEAINGSTALQL
+784 SIEAINGSTAAQL

-805 LIQELDAATNAA
+805 LIQELDAATT
-817 SPLPVGGRP
+817 LPPVVGGGRP

>member
-1 MIPTAA
+1 MSSATAEFA
-7 EPVALDVASAYQS
+7 AVDDASAYHV

-30 IVEFDLEGTVLVAND
+30 VIEFDLQGNVLHAND
-45 NFLQTFGYTLD
+45 NFLETFGYRL
-56 EVRGRHHRLFCPQE
+56 EEISGRHHRLFCPPG
-70 VLESGDYPSFWETL
+70 VAESDDYQDFWATL

-94 RRQRKDGR
+94 RRRHKDGSLK
-102 VVWIRATYNPL
+102 WIRATYNPL
-113 LDAEGRPV
+113 LDAQGRPQ

-130 TESRLQAV
+130 TEARLQAV

-144 AAIHRSQAVIEFDLQ
+144 EAIHRSQAVIEFDLQ

-173 GYALEELRGRHHS
+173 GYALDELRGRHHS
-186 LMCPADYARSADY
+186 LMCPADYARSAEY
-199 ALLWNRLGQGIFDS
+199 ALLWNRLGQGVFDT

-235 LDAEGR
+235 LYSDGR
-241 AYKVVKFAT
+241 PYKVVKFAT
-250 DVTAAQLQ
+250 DVTDAQLQ
-258 AAEFQGKMAAID
+258 AAEFEGKMAAID

-277 FDLHGNILDANENF
+277 FDLHGNILTANENF
-291 LSALGYSLEEV
+291 LSAMGYSLDEV

-307 RIFCEPDYARS
+307 RIFCEPEHARS
-318 PGYRLFWEKLGRGD
+318 PGYQLFWEKLGRGD

-354 NPILDAEGHPYKVVK
+354 NPILDAEGKPYKVVK

-374 TESQLR
+374 TESQVR

-392 RSQAMAEFSLEG
+392 RSQAIAEFSLDG

-503 SDYAGKVAAIDR
+503 SDYAGKVAAVDR

-522 DLTGKILDA
+522 DLTGKILEA

-542 LEEIRHQH
+542 LEEIRGQH
-550 HRIFCEDEYVT
+550 HRIFCEAEHVA
-561 SGEYREFWTRL
+561 SGEYREFWARL

-601 FDAEGQVH
+601 FDADGQVH

-623 MEQHVRQKIEQMN
+623 LEQHLRQKIEQMN

-654 EANRIA
+654 DANRMA

-665 EAERGSLTLNR
+665 EAERGSLTLGR
-676 SLDAMETIG
+676 SLDAMEAIG

-770 AFGLIAEGMGKTQQ
+770 AFGLIAEGVGKTQQ
-784 SIEAINGSTALQL
+784 SIEAINGSTAAQL
-797 DDAARVNQ
+797 EDAARVNQ
-805 LIQELDAATNAA
+805 LIQELDAATT
-817 SPLPVGGRP
+817 LTPVTGGARS